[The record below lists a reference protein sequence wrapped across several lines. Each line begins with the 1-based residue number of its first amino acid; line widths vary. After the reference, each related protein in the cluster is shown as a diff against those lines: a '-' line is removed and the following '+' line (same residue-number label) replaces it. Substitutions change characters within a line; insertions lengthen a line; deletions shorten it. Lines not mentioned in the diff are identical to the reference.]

1 MSLIEESLRR
11 QEDPTIKKATVQPA
25 SGARA
30 TQTAEAPPAAKPAQ
44 AWAPTRPVQSSSSA
58 EGIRISSL
66 LLVAAMAL
74 VAVAGWKVWAARD
87 QWLPARSS
95 AEQPAQAT
103 SPLVKTP
110 AAPVSQAASAPAPR
124 SRERDSR
131 APILQGV
138 VLGGESPYA
147 LINGGIFRVGD
158 ALGDATISGI
168 EPRHVILDRKD
179 GSRISLAM
187 KD

>member
-11 QEDPTIKKATVQPA
+11 QEDPTIKKAAAQPA
-25 SGARA
+25 AGARA
-30 TQTAEAPPAAKPAQ
+30 TQTAEAPAAAKPAQ
-44 AWAPTRPVQSSSSA
+44 AWAPAQSVRWRSSSD
-58 EGIRISSL
+58 GIRISTL
-66 LLVAAMAL
+66 LLAAAFVLVTVAA
-74 VAVAGWKVWAARD
+74 WKVWRARD
-87 QWLPARSS
+87 QWLPARASAERPAGTTSS
-95 AEQPAQAT
+95 AATASVAQA
-103 SPLVKTP
+103 P
-110 AAPVSQAASAPAPR
+110 SAPTPR
-124 SRERDSR
+124 SRERGDSR
-131 APILQGV
+131 APVLQGV

-168 EPRHVILDRKD
+168 ETRHVILDRKD